1 MTESY
6 GKANRRRLK
15 SRFIIIRWNGIERM
29 IWLDPAKNPKDKG
42 YSSKKL
48 IKQKGNSKKKKPHSQ
63 NLKKL
68 IGQKK
73 DSNLG

>member
-1 MTESY
+1 
-6 GKANRRRLK
+6 
-15 SRFIIIRWNGIERM
+15 M